1 MRTAVEPMIGLR
13 YVESI
18 FKSDNGVSPAE
29 QDYSQMISNER
40 AMRFLFGLA
49 LDPDDDSVIANE
61 TTTWSATYTAFGVD
75 IIDPDYQEKPEEP
88 GEPEEPE
95 RTLLVDPVTGI
106 SVAYG
111 DGSSFEDEIE
121 LADLYD
127 IRLQKN
133 GIDIQ
138 PEKPVEIRVPLTD
151 KMQKLTDLRLIYV
164 DAEGNITIISSE
176 MKDGKIIFT
185 TDHFSD
191 YGVIG
196 KTGQKDLGK
205 DPSKT
210 PGKDPGKTPGTTSSV
225 KPTATG
231 DTSPI
236 FVWGVFALIS
246 AGALSTL
253 LVWYKKRTKL

>member
-1 MRTAVEPMIGLR
+1 MVYADDFVCCFQYKAE
-13 YVESI
+13 
-18 FKSDNGVSPAE
+18 AE
-29 QDYSQMISNER
+29 QFYRRLTKRMEK
-40 AMRFLFGLA
+40 FGL
-49 LDPDDDSVIANE
+49 
-61 TTTWSATYTAFGVD
+61 
-75 IIDPDYQEKPEEP
+75 
-88 GEPEEPE
+88 
-95 RTLLVDPVTGI
+95 
-106 SVAYG
+106 
-111 DGSSFEDEIE
+111 E
-121 LADLYD
+121 LEMSKS
-127 IRLQKN
+127 RL
-133 GIDIQ
+133 IQ

-164 DAEGNITIISSE
+164 DAEGNITSISSE